1 MSLNFGN
8 GLLASGGFEEFWNDL
23 LNEAGNGNKTL
34 GLAILIVGAVIVL
47 VALVSLTVS
56 IVLGVKYYRFNRKE
70 NSAGLTGVEAARKIL
85 DANDL
90 QHIKVKAV
98 GSLIFGNSYSHYF
111 KKVRLRRMTKNK
123 KSVTALAMGVQ
134 KSALAVLDKEGDPAM
149 KLRVRLIP
157 IITFGPIA
165 FVPLIVIGVLLDFLV
180 LKTDGWVTITFAA
193 VGVVIYL
200 LSFLCS
206 LMTLKTEKRAQERAY
221 ELLRENNM
229 ATEEEIGDIRR
240 LFRLYNIQYINDLIL
255 SALELLYY
263 VLEIVAGASG
273 GYGGGSSND

>member
-1 MSLNFGN
+1 
-8 GLLASGGFEEFWNDL
+8 
-23 LNEAGNGNKTL
+23 
-34 GLAILIVGAVIVL
+34 
-47 VALVSLTVS
+47 
-56 IVLGVKYYRFNRKE
+56 
-70 NSAGLTGVEAARKIL
+70 
-85 DANDL
+85 
-90 QHIKVKAV
+90 
-98 GSLIFGNSYSHYF
+98 
-111 KKVRLRRMTKNK
+111 MTKNK